1 MAMQLPLAGASGDS
15 APPVG
20 AYASGFEPAA
30 FDVKSPADF
39 GETVVA
45 VVAMDV
51 MGKAGTGIAAAVGA
65 ERLAAAEGTKLLG
78 DDSLEAFFVA
88 FDAAELETVAVAA
101 AAAGDSEAQ
110 LPGGRARETAI
121 HAAKSAETEPEG
133 DKRPGAEAGRD
144 IAWGFPRPLPSVVEV
159 QHFGRVVHA
168 EDSLPGYGER
178 HSYSRLAAIAAFFVV
193 AAAAASIYSVA
204 GSCAAAVGV
213 VDVVD
218 DADGAAA
225 GVAAR
230 LGRNHI
236 DAVAPLQK
244 ICYRR
249 HDASL
254 HHCPA
259 QAQSGSS
266 DGAHDAVAVAA
277 SVAES
282 TGRLAAAARQT
293 GAVAASCSK
302 APAARHRTPDGS
314 AGVAVGPEA
323 STDPAAA
330 GTAADVD
337 AAAQSIAVGTEGQ
350 GTMVVVPRTWS
361 QGMSCRWVH
370 QIRRRHPHRVY
381 VVEAIVGEWGMPCPL
396 WPFRLKSSPCPLSV
410 SSRARG

>member
-1 MAMQLPLAGASGDS
+1 MQLPLAGASGDS

-30 FDVKSPADF
+30 FDMKSPADF
-39 GETVVA
+39 GGTVVA

-51 MGKAGTGIAAAVGA
+51 MGKAGIGIAAAVGA

-78 DDSLEAFFVA
+78 DGSLEAFFVA
-88 FDAAELETVAVAA
+88 FDAAELETVAV

-168 EDSLPGYGER
+168 EDSRPGYGER
-178 HSYSRLAAIAAFFVV
+178 HSYSRIAAIAAFFVV
-193 AAAAASIYSVA
+193 AVAAAASTYYVA
-204 GSCAAAVGV
+204 GSCAVVGV

-218 DADGAAA
+218 DAAAA

-230 LGRNHI
+230 FGRSHI

-293 GAVAASCSK
+293 GAVAASCSRV
-302 APAARHRTPDGS
+302 PAARHRTPDGS

-370 QIRRRHPHRVY
+370 QIRRRHPHRVC